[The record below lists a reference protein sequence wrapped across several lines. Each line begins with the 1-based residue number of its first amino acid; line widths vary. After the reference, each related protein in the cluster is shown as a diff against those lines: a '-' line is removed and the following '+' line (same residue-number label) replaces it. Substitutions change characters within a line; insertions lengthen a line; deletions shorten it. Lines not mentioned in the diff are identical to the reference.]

1 MANPNKAKGTRA
13 ETSVVNFLNEED
25 GVHAQRRALSGSND
39 CGDVEVVVDNGLHF
53 ALEVK
58 TGKQTAN
65 PSRTQLE
72 EWLRQAKVESEN
84 SGLPCHLVV
93 VRYRRKLC
101 DADVYSVGIPRQH
114 WYLDEFRQFITD

>member
-13 ETSVVNFLNEED
+13 ETAVVRFLNEYD

-39 CGDVEVVVDNGLHF
+39 CGDVEVTTARGLHVV
-53 ALEVK
+53 LEVK

-72 EWLRQAKVESEN
+72 EWLRQARVESEN
-84 SGLPCHLVV
+84 SGLPCYLVV

-101 DADVYSVGIPRQH
+101 DADVYTDITRQH
-114 WYLDEFRQFITD
+114 LYLDEFARFIAD